1 MSRKIGIAP
10 SILAADFGHLADEIS
25 KVEKECEFLHIDVMD
40 GHYVPNISV
49 GIPVINTVRNK
60 SDLIF
65 DVHLMITNP
74 RQYVKAFADAGADY
88 LTFHIECD
96 DDPTDLIRLI
106 RSYGMKAGIAIHP
119 DLPIERI
126 YPYLMKGAVD
136 LILLMSVR
144 PGFGGQAFL
153 EGTTEKLVELRR
165 RLENSGSD
173 AILSVDGGV
182 KVSTIKD
189 AVSSGASLLVCGSA
203 VFGKEDPGQAIKDLL
218 EAAQQ
223 E

>member
-1 MSRKIGIAP
+1 MNRKIGIAP
-10 SILAADFGHLADEIS
+10 SILAADFGHLTEEIN
-25 KVEKECEFLHIDVMD
+25 KVKDDCEFLHIDVMD

-49 GIPVINTVRNK
+49 GIPIIKTIRK
-60 SDLIF
+60 DSDLIF

-74 RQYVKAFADAGADY
+74 RQYIKAFADAGADY

-96 DDPTDLIRLI
+96 DDPTELVKEIRK
-106 RSYGMKAGIAIHP
+106 YGMKAGIAVHP
-119 DLPIERI
+119 DLPIEKI
-126 YPYLMKGAVD
+126 YPYLTKGAVD

-153 EGTTEKLVELRR
+153 EGTTEKLAEIRR

-182 KVSTIKD
+182 KTSTIND
-189 AVSSGASLLVCGSA
+189 AVSAGASLLVCGSA
-203 VFGKEDPGQAIKDLL
+203 VFGQENPGQAIKDLL
-218 EAAQQ
+218 NAVE
-223 E
+223 